1 MTKEELLAK
10 YAALELQ
17 LKQQKKDH
25 LDQQD
30 RNMNTANQVI
40 METQVDYAKR
50 MEQFMRRSAEDK
62 DRISQLEADVATM
75 QFYREELADYHKRF
89 EELQARHERLLAERN
104 AAPAPA
110 PAEDKAGECVICLQ
124 KVPLN
129 GAFVH
134 GDTAHACCY
143 DCAAKHVKKD
153 KTCPLCREQSVLVK
167 IF

>member
-110 PAEDKAGECVICLQ
+110 P
-124 KVPLN
+124 
-129 GAFVH
+129 
-134 GDTAHACCY
+134 
-143 DCAAKHVKKD
+143 
-153 KTCPLCREQSVLVK
+153 
-167 IF
+167 